1 MKQLGILDSAFINL
15 EHPNTPQQIGGLGI
29 YDPSTAPGGF
39 VRFKGVIANF
49 EQRLM
54 KHPMFRSRL
63 VRSPG
68 NLDRPYWVQ
77 DANFDVEFHIRHIA
91 LPQPGDWRQL
101 CILVSRIHARP
112 LDMSRPLWEAYIIE
126 GLDNIPDVPK
136 GAFAIYTKMHH
147 SLVDGAGGASFM
159 SVIHDLEPDPKPADE
174 RRQTILVDAAPN
186 SLFLAASSAVNQV
199 RNTVQL
205 ARGAV
210 GVARGLGRMALGI
223 ARKQVPLPAIR
234 APKTRFNRPVGPYRV
249 FEAAEFPLDE
259 LKMIKNTAAT
269 KVNDVVL
276 AIVSGAMRR
285 YLDHLG
291 ELPEESLAA
300 AIPLNMR
307 TRRGVTDD
315 NNQIGSVFME
325 LHTDI
330 EDPLDRLKAI
340 QQSGVEA
347 KQFGET
353 SPLVDV
359 MKLAGAFSPALTR
372 PVVNLY
378 INNHLS
384 SHMPA
389 TVSTVV
395 SNVAGPPFPLYSA
408 GARMVRYYGIGLLT
422 PGVGLFHLAFSSD
435 GIMTLSAVADRDV
448 MPDPGFYRECMYAA
462 YEELREAALEQKARQ
477 ERSTPSGGAGEPVKS
492 TANRK
497 SAGGG
502 RKSATAGTGR
512 RRASSRKQGA
522 DRAANPGKTGGKRPV
537 PKAPVRKARS
547 ARGQPASE
555 TDRVESI
562 LPPSPSDADEPK
574 AAGSSNVVSIGGKK
588 QA

>member
-1 MKQLGILDSAFINL
+1 MKQLGILDAAFINL

-63 VRSPG
+63 VRAPG

-126 GLDNIPDVPK
+126 GLDNIPNVPK

-159 SVIHDLEPDPKPADE
+159 SVIHDLEPDPKPDDE
-174 RRQTILVDAAPN
+174 PRQTILVDTAPN
-186 SLFLAASSAVNQV
+186 PLFLAASSAVNQA

-223 ARKQVPLPAIR
+223 ARKQIPLPPIR

-249 FEAAEFPLDE
+249 FEAAEYPLDE
-259 LKMIKNTAAT
+259 IKMIKDTAAA

-276 AIVSGAMRR
+276 TIVSGAMRR
-285 YLDHLG
+285 YLDNLG

-300 AIPLNMR
+300 VIPLNMR
-307 TRRGVTDD
+307 TRRGETDD

-330 EDPLDRLKAI
+330 EDPMERLKAI
-340 QQSGVEA
+340 QKSGVEA
-347 KQFGET
+347 KQFGEA

-435 GIMTLSAVADRDV
+435 GIVTLSAVADRDAI
-448 MPDPGFYRECMYAA
+448 PDPAVYRECMYAA
-462 YEELREAALEQKARQ
+462 YEELREAALKQKARQ
-477 ERSTPSGGAGEPVKS
+477 EQRTARSGGGGEPSKGS
-492 TANRK
+492 AGRK
-497 SAGGG
+497 SAGG
-502 RKSATAGTGR
+502 RRRSATAGAR
-512 RRASSRKQGA
+512 RRSDSSREKGE
-522 DRAANPGKTGGKRPV
+522 RVANPEKTGSKRPAA
-537 PKAPVRKARS
+537 KAPVRKARD
-547 ARGQPASE
+547 AEAQPSDA
-555 TDRVESI
+555 DRVESI

-574 AAGSSNVVSIGGKK
+574 ATGSGKVVNILGSK
-588 QA
+588 QS